1 MLVCKYNDKF
11 VPLSLKSQFYVC
23 MTALKR
29 LPYGISD
36 FRQIR
41 HEGKYFVD
49 KTMFIEQMEQ
59 ADNFLF
65 LIRPR
70 RFGKSLFL
78 SMLRYYYDI
87 NEKECFPELFKDL
100 WIANYPT
107 PEQGEFQVLYLDFSR
122 VMGDIDDL
130 PANFNS
136 YCSIALD
143 DFADRYKQFYP
154 EGFYEDVRAQ
164 KHFSSKFSQID
175 FYAKKT
181 GTKLY
186 LIVDEYDNFT
196 NTVLNEQGEEVYHA
210 VTHASGFYRGVFKL
224 FKGMFHRIL
233 MMGVSPV
240 TLDDLTSGYNI
251 ATNLTM
257 VPKFNRML
265 GFSEMDVREMIRY
278 YQSEGVLHA
287 DEDSLIEEMKPWY
300 DGYCFSE
307 EVVYTDPKMFNCDM
321 VTYYLKNYIDNGCAP
336 REMIDRNTR
345 TDYAKLDKLIQL
357 DRLDGNRKSVILEVA
372 QQGFIYGSVADS
384 FPAARLTDPDMFRS
398 LLFYYGMLTISG
410 MDGMDMILS
419 IPNNNVRKQYYDYL
433 LQEYQKIQPVDIFI
447 LNRCFKEAAMRGN
460 WRPMME
466 YICQMYHDTT
476 SVRSLIEG
484 ERNLQGFMSAYL
496 NLNPYYLTAPEIE
509 LNHGYCDFFLMPDLK
524 RCPTMKHS
532 YILELK
538 YLALADTEGKQKKQW
553 EEAVQQVRGY
563 GQGERVR
570 ILATGTEL
578 HLIVAQIRGCNLLR
592 LEEIVAE

>member
-1 MLVCKYNDKF
+1 M
-11 VPLSLKSQFYVC
+11 C
-23 MTALKR
+23 MAALKR

-41 HEGKYFVD
+41 REGKYFVD

-87 NEKECFPELFKDL
+87 NEKGRFPELFKDL
-100 WIANYPT
+100 WIANHPT

-143 DFADRYKQFYP
+143 DFADRYKHFYP
-154 EGFYEDVRAQ
+154 EGFCEDVRAQ
-164 KHFSSKFSQID
+164 KHFSGKFSQID

-181 GTKLY
+181 GAKLY

-251 ATNLTM
+251 ATSLTM
-257 VPKFNRML
+257 APKFNRML

-300 DGYCFSE
+300 DGYCFSG

-357 DRLDGNRKSVILEVA
+357 DKLDGDRKSVILEVA

-384 FPAARLTDPDMFRS
+384 FPTARLTDPDMFRS

-433 LQEYQKIQPVDIFI
+433 LQEYQKIQSVDISI
-447 LNRCFKEAAMRGN
+447 LNHCFKEAAMRGS

-496 NLNPYYLTAPEIE
+496 NLNPYYLTAPEVE

-524 RCPTMKHS
+524 RCPTMKHC

-538 YLALADTEGKQKKQW
+538 YLALADTEEKQKKQW
-553 EEAVQQVRGY
+553 EEAVRQIRSY

-570 ILATGTEL
+570 VLAAGTEL
-578 HLIVAQIRGCNLLR
+578 HLIVAQIRGCDLLR
-592 LEEIVAE
+592 LEEIEADSRRVSSFLVG